1 MPRRHI
7 CFFLS
12 AQSQSAREFRARAFR
27 TLVSRFSST
36 RSKTPSNAIEFFN
49 ERGSSRVFPSNS
61 ANSEE
66 TRRLFYWRQF
76 AHHPLRGYGRNQ
88 PDICDLLVP
97 ILKTERPGC
106 PWYKAGWNVQSEIE
120 NCRSLLLIVDCNL
133 VSVLILLFPSMPH
146 EFKIVD
152 HFQRMREPYF
162 AHVQVCN

>member
-1 MPRRHI
+1 M
-7 CFFLS
+7 
-12 AQSQSAREFRARAFR
+12 AG
-27 TLVSRFSST
+27 T
-36 RSKTPSNAIEFFN
+36 
-49 ERGSSRVFPSNS
+49 
-61 ANSEE
+61 
-66 TRRLFYWRQF
+66 
-76 AHHPLRGYGRNQ
+76 NQ
-88 PDICDLLVP
+88 IYATIICDLLVP

-162 AHVQVCN
+162 AHVQVCNFLVCQEAGFITYLLVIRFTLFLPINLEFSLKKNLLRLIAFSIEYSRNAKRVF